1 MPFTNT
7 TLTIEGT
14 EVTYAHDD
22 RVRVFAHSLNGA
34 AYARCSICESSDY
47 ALRFNGAK
55 SHKSWCDLRGEATV
69 RDVPASKASTPAT
82 RPASHADARAIH
94 ASAKRGEIGA
104 VASDDDVYDLVRSGH
119 VSIDDAMNRDF

>member
-55 SHKSWCDLRGEATV
+55 SHKSWCDLRGETTV
-69 RDVPASKASTPAT
+69 RDV
-82 RPASHADARAIH
+82 PASHADARAIH
-94 ASAKRGEIGA
+94 AAAKRGEIGA